1 MCLPGW
7 VQGVSLPICLS
18 FTRFTV
24 GLEVAARALIP
35 GNKPLRT
42 VTFLAKRSRKGAL
55 LTVLAR
61 MRGLGGPERAF
72 SSRFTVG
79 FHLFP
84 HELLLF
90 LTVLTRNDGKR
101 RPRVGVLR
109 TSGMSE
115 CCKCALFLLLF
126 WQFWAKCALFAP
138 WAAWVPTTRFTVGH
152 CGKGGLNP
160 EISPVSLLGCP
171 WGYGRLM
178 LLFWQ
183 KDENVDVS

>member
-1 MCLPGW
+1 MVNPGIPPCVSLRCVQWCMPPCVSLRGVQWCICLPMCLPGW

-126 WQFWAKCALFAP
+126 
-138 WAAWVPTTRFTVGH
+138 
-152 CGKGGLNP
+152 
-160 EISPVSLLGCP
+160 
-171 WGYGRLM
+171 
-178 LLFWQ
+178 
-183 KDENVDVS
+183 